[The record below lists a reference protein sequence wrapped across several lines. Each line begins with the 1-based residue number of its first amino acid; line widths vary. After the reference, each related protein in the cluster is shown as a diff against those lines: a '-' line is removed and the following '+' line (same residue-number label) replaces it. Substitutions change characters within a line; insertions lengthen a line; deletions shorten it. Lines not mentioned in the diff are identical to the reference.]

1 MSETHTIRLSDYSLV
16 GKDSQL
22 AIAKGLSDAN
32 WYTSPVPKDQLR
44 KLLERKD
51 WPALRDCFIYF
62 GLILAS
68 GWATCTLWGTWWA
81 IFPMMIYG
89 V

>member
-68 GWATCTLWGTWWA
+68 GWATYTLWGTWWA